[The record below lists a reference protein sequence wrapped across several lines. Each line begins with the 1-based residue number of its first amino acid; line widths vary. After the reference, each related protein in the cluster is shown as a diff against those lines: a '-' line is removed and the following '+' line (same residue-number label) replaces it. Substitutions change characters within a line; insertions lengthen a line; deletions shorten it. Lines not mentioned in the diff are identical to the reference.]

1 MTFPEFLLFLVFF
14 SYCACYA
21 FSLRKGKIV
30 FDTTSDNEI
39 HIGKNGCYSV
49 WHDRNGQ
56 ISFHITDLNGREVP
70 LSKPLFHASFR
81 RTGGRITLLKQ
92 GRLKKGSYTIA
103 TPNNRRLCVRVPP
116 VLLRTADLSGDPVGP
131 VLIARQGADRVV
143 ESEDPEH
150 EPRRNRRQ

>member
-1 MTFPEFLLFLVFF
+1 MTFPEFLLSLVFF

-30 FDTTSDNEI
+30 FDTASGNEI

-49 WHDRNGQ
+49 WHDGDGQ
-56 ISFHITDLNGREVP
+56 ISFHITDLTGREVP

-92 GRLKKGSYTIA
+92 GRLKKGSYTVA
-103 TPNNRRLCVRVPP
+103 TPNPHSHIILRKTISETPII
-116 VLLRTADLSGDPVGP
+116 LLGTSILS
-131 VLIARQGADRVV
+131 L
-143 ESEDPEH
+143 SFLLH
-150 EPRRNRRQ
+150 

>member
-30 FDTTSDNEI
+30 FDTASGNEI

-49 WHDRNGQ
+49 WHDGDGQ

-81 RTGGRITLLKQ
+81 RTDGRITLLKQ
-92 GRLKKGSYTIA
+92 GRLKKDSYTVA
-103 TPNNRRLCVRVPP
+103 TPNPHSHIILRKTISETPII
-116 VLLRTADLSGDPVGP
+116 LLGTSILS
-131 VLIARQGADRVV
+131 L
-143 ESEDPEH
+143 SFLLH
-150 EPRRNRRQ
+150 

>member
-30 FDTTSDNEI
+30 FDTASDNEI

-49 WHDRNGQ
+49 WHDGDGQ

-81 RTGGRITLLKQ
+81 RTDGRITLLKQ
-92 GRLKKGSYTIA
+92 GRLKKGSYTVA
-103 TPNNRRLCVRVPP
+103 TPNPHSHIILRKTISETPII
-116 VLLRTADLSGDPVGP
+116 LLGTSILS
-131 VLIARQGADRVV
+131 L
-143 ESEDPEH
+143 SFLLH
-150 EPRRNRRQ
+150 